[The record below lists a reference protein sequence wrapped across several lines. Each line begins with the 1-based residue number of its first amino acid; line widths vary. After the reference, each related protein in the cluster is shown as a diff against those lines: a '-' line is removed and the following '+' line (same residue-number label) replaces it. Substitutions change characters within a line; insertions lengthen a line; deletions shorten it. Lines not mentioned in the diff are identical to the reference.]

1 MNKQIVVVIV
11 EDNADIRNSL
21 KELLSND
28 DEILCV
34 ATYENA
40 ETALKEIPEILPDIV
55 LMDIGLPK
63 MNGIDCIKNLKPIC
77 PGVQYMICT
86 IYDEDEKIFE
96 ALAAGANSYILKRSK
111 QEVLIEAIKDLYEG
125 GSPMSSD
132 IARKIVR
139 SFQKKEIKTQ
149 ISDYKITPREIEIL
163 GLLAEGLSYKEIA
176 AQIFISVKT
185 IRKHIYNIY
194 EKLHVHSRLEALNK
208 FFGKNFN

>member
-1 MNKQIVVVIV
+1 MQKEIVVVIV
-11 EDNADIRNSL
+11 KDNIDIRNSL
-21 KELLSND
+21 QKILNNAD
-28 DEILCV
+28 GILCI

-40 ETALKEIPEILPDIV
+40 EKALVEIPELLPDIV

-63 MNGIDCIKNLKPIC
+63 MNGIDCIKKLKPLC

-86 IYDEDEKIFE
+86 IYDEDEKIFD

-132 IARKIVR
+132 IARKIVL
-139 SFQKKEIKTQ
+139 SFQKKIEGTQ
-149 ISDYKITPREIEIL
+149 INEYGITPREKEIL
-163 GLLAEGLSYKEIA
+163 ALLAEGLSYKEIA
-176 AQIFISVKT
+176 AKIFISAKT
-185 IRKHIYNIY
+185 ISKHIYNIY